1 MQTATA
7 RDSRRSTLSR
17 LGRLEVLAVEL
28 RAARLREDRAVH
40 AWQAASEPLERFL
53 ADWQSRN
60 PKSAPVKF
68 PGIARE
74 VESLAKAAAEATE
87 ARRAVMLRLE
97 AAALD

>member
-7 RDSRRSTLSR
+7 RSPRRLTASR

-28 RAARLREDRAVH
+28 RAARLREERAHV
-40 AWQAASEPLERFL
+40 AWRAASEPFERVL

-60 PKSAPVKF
+60 PKAAPAKF

-74 VESLAKAAAEATE
+74 VEALAKAATEATE